1 MELFRNTNFDFL
13 KWKWP
18 FITAS
23 LVVTAAGFISL
34 AVKGGPNYGIDF
46 RGGAQMRLRFATEP
60 PMDKIRKALDEKV
73 PGSSLQQVTGAQEV
87 EVVTPIKN
95 EKELNANRQ
104 VMEDTLRG
112 MFADSEREAGRE
124 QLLRGDVVRR
134 LCGQRCWMRASRFR
148 MQQLQE
154 VATNIEDFRNDEQ
167 GGLLKS
173 FDELSSVKGVTPQI
187 IAALKKECVLGP
199 FTILSADVVGP
210 KIGADLQRQA
220 IEATLYAL
228 AGMLVY
234 IWFRFEWIYGVAAV
248 VAVFHDTLIT
258 IGLFSL
264 INKEI
269 SLTVVAA
276 LLTLVG
282 YSMNDT
288 IVTFDRIRENLKILR
303 REKLEHLINI
313 SVNQTLSRTVLTS
326 GLTLMTALSLW
337 LFGGEVLNGFSFALV
352 WGSFSERTRRCL
364 SPVRFCCWGRTS
376 SKRRKRAAGGGAAR
390 RCRSSGEFKRRPAGR
405 VCRGQ
410 GAGPERGRAREGD
423 ARSDAEGRGGDTM
436 FDQTFV
442 DGVGKTHKSWTVT
455 LSFALELLVSRRDGF
470 DSADLDRSAAE
481 GVVGELSDGAGSAA
495 ASSSA
500 SASSP
505 QVIKVVHVAPRQFNG
520 QTLQAPREIPKQVA
534 MITEDALP
542 PSNLGGPV
550 GGVEGGIP
558 GGTGLGD

>member
-1 MELFRNTNFDFL
+1 MELFKNTDFDFL

-34 AVKGGPNYGIDF
+34 AVKHGPSYGIDF
-46 RGGAQMRLRFATEP
+46 RGGAEMRLRFNTEP
-60 PMDKIRKALDEKV
+60 PMAKIRTALDQKV
-73 PGSSLQQVTGAQEV
+73 PGSSLQQLTGTQEI
-87 EVVTPIKN
+87 EVVTPIRD

-104 VMEDTLRG
+104 LVEDTLRG
-112 MFADSEREAGRE
+112 MFSDSSGKLDVNNSSAETLSNALRPALQDAGVALSE
-124 QLLRGDVVRR
+124 MEL
-134 LCGQRCWMRASRFR
+134 
-148 MQQLQE
+148 QQ
-154 VATNIEDFRNDEQ
+154 VAQSIEDYRNKEK

-187 IAALKKECVLGP
+187 VEALKKQCVLGP

-210 KIGADLQRQA
+210 KIGADLRRQA

-264 INKEI
+264 TNKEI

-288 IVTFDRIRENLKILR
+288 IVVFDRIRENLKILR
-303 REKLEHLINI
+303 REKLERLINI

-326 GLTLMTALSLW
+326 GLTLLTALSLW

-352 WGSFSERTRRCL
+352 WGIVFGTYSSVFIA
-364 SPVRFCCWGRTS
+364 SPILIFGQNMMD
-376 SKRRKRAAGGGAAR
+376 RRKGSSAAGRGAKTQEP
-390 RCRSSGEFKRRPAGR
+390 SQPNLKTPGLKTPAGK
-405 VCRGQ
+405 
-410 GAGPERGRAREGD
+410 P
-423 ARSDAEGRGGDTM
+423 SGGKVPAKT
-436 FDQTFV
+436 
-442 DGVGKTHKSWTVT
+442 GK
-455 LSFALELLVSRRDGF
+455 G
-470 DSADLDRSAAE
+470 
-481 GVVGELSDGAGSAA
+481 
-495 ASSSA
+495 
-500 SASSP
+500 
-505 QVIKVVHVAPRQFNG
+505 
-520 QTLQAPREIPKQVA
+520 
-534 MITEDALP
+534 
-542 PSNLGGPV
+542 
-550 GGVEGGIP
+550 
-558 GGTGLGD
+558 